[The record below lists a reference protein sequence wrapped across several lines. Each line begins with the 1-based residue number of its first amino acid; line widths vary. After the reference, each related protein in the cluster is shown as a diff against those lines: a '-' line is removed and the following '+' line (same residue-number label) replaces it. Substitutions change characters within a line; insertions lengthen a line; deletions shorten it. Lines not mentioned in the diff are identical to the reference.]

1 MIGVETLHL
10 TASFNSTSLSKEN
23 FLYGFSP
30 EGKEFYKNATLG
42 QKHQLLHLLMNN
54 GNISAQDFVDI
65 LITKNK

>member
-1 MIGVETLHL
+1 MKNYIIANKNTK
-10 TASFNSTSLSKEN
+10 LSKEN